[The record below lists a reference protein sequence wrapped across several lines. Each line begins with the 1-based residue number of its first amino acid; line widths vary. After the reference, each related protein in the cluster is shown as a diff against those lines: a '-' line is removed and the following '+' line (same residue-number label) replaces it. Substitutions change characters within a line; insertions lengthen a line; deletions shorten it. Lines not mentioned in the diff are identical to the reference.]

1 MPARIDWK
9 AEDEQAWG
17 EIQPEQ
23 ETNPG
28 GRRPGRRL
36 RRTILALLLVVVLA
50 AIAYWQVSRF
60 LNNSGDEVEEA
71 LLASHALVLQAAA
84 DGDDD
89 LLRGLI
95 FDRLQEW
102 TDAQALLVEEGLWL
116 DRRPLDL
123 YLGGGIAPAETEVT
137 LDPALRQAVVT
148 MTLPY
153 QVGGN
158 DPEAAAIRLR
168 QVFFYRYEDERWLLN
183 PPTAAF
189 WGLRQEASGRYLT
202 LSYPERDGE
211 LGRRLAA
218 DLEAVLGQAC
228 HTITMIDCPDD
239 LHLAVDLVA
248 NPAVL
253 AELADPAWQLA
264 ADWRISLPTPTLV
277 GLPEDAA
284 AYRALYRGY
293 AQRVLARLI
302 AGQTLASE
310 TKQPLLAL
318 TLMDRILQQ
327 LGLQARAESPGPL
340 IFDGQAMAGRLEAL
354 WNSDAPLEEQLKRE
368 DVQTIGVLVD
378 FLATV
383 WSQTPETE
391 MLRLLAL
398 SGSWQE
404 WLQRLAPETGD
415 DAFVDSWE
423 RYMAQVHPRQSTQSW
438 PDEVVLL
445 MCDLGVIG
453 SASLYR
459 YDPDAAVMSRVL
471 SGREFIRMEPLPDG
485 DGVLLTEQLLSQA
498 GQRVYLWR
506 NGRLSPYQAENDR
519 PGSEDMWAL
528 QRTSQARPA
537 RQNDLAAV
545 SGDGRWLAELGD
557 GVLIL
562 SLLG

>member
-1 MPARIDWK
+1 MAATQVLDCTTSGTVLYL
-9 AEDEQAWG
+9 ALELG
-17 EIQPEQ
+17 EAKWNCAFSVGFGQKP
-23 ETNPG
+23 
-28 GRRPGRRL
+28 R
-36 RRTILALLLVVVLA
+36 RRTVVA
-50 AIAYWQVSRF
+50 
-60 LNNSGDEVEEA
+60 GGTGK
-71 LLASHALVLQAAA
+71 LLAEIGAAKQ
-84 DGDDD
+84 
-89 LLRGLI
+89 R
-95 FDRLQEW
+95 F
-102 TDAQALLVEEGLWL
+102 
-116 DRRPLDL
+116 
-123 YLGGGIAPAETEVT
+123 
-137 LDPALRQAVVT
+137 
-148 MTLPY
+148 
-153 QVGGN
+153 
-158 DPEAAAIRLR
+158 
-168 QVFFYRYEDERWLLN
+168 
-183 PPTAAF
+183 
-189 WGLRQEASGRYLT
+189 
-202 LSYPERDGE
+202 
-211 LGRRLAA
+211 
-218 DLEAVLGQAC
+218 
-228 HTITMIDCPDD
+228 
-239 LHLAVDLVA
+239 
-248 NPAVL
+248 
-253 AELADPAWQLA
+253 
-264 ADWRISLPTPTLV
+264 

-310 TKQPLLAL
+310 TKQPLLTL

-459 YDPDAAVMSRVL
+459 YDPDAAVMSKVL

-562 SLLG
+562 SLLGDDFRTAIPIAGQACQGLAWVQALDEPRGG